1 MILIL
6 HIVIAITGIIQ
17 TSYILVAPSK
27 KGLRLSYALLAL
39 TLGSGTFLVVSTGT
53 HILQACT
60 MGLLYTGFV
69 TLGIA
74 RTRHTLAKNS
84 AQ

>member
-1 MILIL
+1 M
-6 HIVIAITGIIQ
+6 
-17 TSYILVAPSK
+17 LVAPGK

-39 TLGSGTFLVVSTGT
+39 TLASGTFLVVSAGT

-69 TLGIA
+69 TFGIA
-74 RTRHTLAKNS
+74 RTHHTLAKDS